1 MRLVLAATKALNST
15 ATALTD
21 VAAYLQMIPIALA
34 ANMPGGPTIRR
45 SRLNAEVY
53 LYSLTSFI
61 SYLGQL
67 CKRLALFCFLS
78 FRL

>member
-34 ANMPGGPTIRR
+34 ANMPAAQQLGAKG
-45 SRLNAEVY
+45 
-53 LYSLTSFI
+53 LTLKYI
-61 SYLGQL
+61 YTP
-67 CKRLALFCFLS
+67 
-78 FRL
+78 